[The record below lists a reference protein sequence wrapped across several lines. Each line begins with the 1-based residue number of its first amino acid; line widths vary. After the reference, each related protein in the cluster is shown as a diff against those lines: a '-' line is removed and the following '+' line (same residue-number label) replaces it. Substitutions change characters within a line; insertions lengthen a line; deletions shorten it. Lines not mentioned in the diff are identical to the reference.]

1 MAVSKMDI
9 VNVIGG
15 LSALNAASEVCGKSG
30 VFHPDNPM
38 LFYAKN
44 QILAPLHEENP
55 YQEPLQKLH
64 TALKLLGKELPEEIQ
79 LSLIHI
85 SEPTR
90 H

>member
-30 VFHPDNPM
+30 VFHSDNPM

-55 YQEPLQKLH
+55 YQEPVSYTH
-64 TALKLLGKELPEEIQ
+64 
-79 LSLIHI
+79 LSPPSSRKRLTVSASGSVTPIL
-85 SEPTR
+85 
-90 H
+90 